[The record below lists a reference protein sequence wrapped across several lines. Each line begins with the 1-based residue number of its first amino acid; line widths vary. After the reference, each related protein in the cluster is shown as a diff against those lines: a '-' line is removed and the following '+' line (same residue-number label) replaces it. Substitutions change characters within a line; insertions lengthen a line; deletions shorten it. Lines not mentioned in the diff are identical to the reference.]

1 MLQVGQMFCQ
11 TLGKFHSADSSLSP
25 KRMRRGE
32 EEWVGTDSVTYP
44 ITCEVGERSLN
55 FKGSPTN

>member
-11 TLGKFHSADSSLSP
+11 TLGKSHSADTSLSS

-32 EEWVGTDSVTYP
+32 EEWVDIDFVTHP
-44 ITCEVGERSLN
+44 ITCKFEE
-55 FKGSPTN
+55 

>member
-1 MLQVGQMFCQ
+1 MLHVGQMFCQ

-32 EEWVGTDSVTYP
+32 EKWVVIDSFTYP
-44 ITCEVGERSLN
+44 ITCEVGEWSLN
-55 FKGSPTN
+55 Y